1 MDEELLLS
9 GIECFISVG
18 NNDEETKEQK
28 EQARSMILRKGGFV
42 RDFID
47 EDINVVIGINDSYD
61 HIQKLLPPLS
71 GVPVVSNQWLQESV
85 HAKTILPFVG
95 PASISYL

>member
-28 EQARSMILRKGGFV
+28 EQARSMILRNGGFV

-61 HIQKLLPPLS
+61 HIQKLLRGFLLFRISGFRNLYMQRQFSPL
-71 GVPVVSNQWLQESV
+71 
-85 HAKTILPFVG
+85 
-95 PASISYL
+95 

>member
-1 MDEELLLS
+1 MAGTSVSFMDEELLLS

-18 NNDEETKEQK
+18 
-28 EQARSMILRKGGFV
+28 
-42 RDFID
+42 
-47 EDINVVIGINDSYD
+47 NVVIGINDSYD